1 MPAPY
6 GKEVHMKKLFLIAA
20 LIALLIIPYAG
31 GAAELNNVTSKGVD
45 GDLVFYDKS
54 GNEIFSIEAGNRKI
68 TYPSGSAVDIES
80 GATFTVSGTFA
91 HSRERSFGLPLNT
104 FAYAADASPVKVTT
118 AGIPGLEIDDVL
130 PNIVWA
136 DGETSPVLVTF
147 RIPTD
152 YLSGGA
158 FRLICTESV
167 STTPNRVDFDVYV
180 NRSGRAAASSA
191 SDQTPVVLAGTTSTP
206 SVITLTPGT
215 DFVSLAAGD
224 WVTIRIWRDDN
235 AVYGATGD
243 LEVKG
248 VEFFYTASN

>member
-1 MPAPY
+1 M
-6 GKEVHMKKLFLIAA
+6 
-20 LIALLIIPYAG
+20 
-31 GAAELNNVTSKGVD
+31 
-45 GDLVFYDKS
+45 
-54 GNEIFSIEAGNRKI
+54 
-68 TYPSGSAVDIES
+68 
-80 GATFTVSGTFA
+80 
-91 HSRERSFGLPLNT
+91 LPLNT

-147 RIPTD
+147 RVPTD
-152 YLSGGA
+152 YSSGGA
-158 FRLICTESV
+158 FRLMCTESV

-180 NRSGRAAASSA
+180 NRNGRAAASSA